1 MNEQA
6 LNKRDT
12 EVGKVLLLILGL
24 NWAVAAAKIIFG
36 LLTRS
41 VSITADG
48 FHSFSDGTSNVI
60 GLIGMK
66 LASQPTDEDHPY
78 GHKKYET
85 FFSLAIGALLLFCA
99 FNLGKEGISRF
110 YKPVLPEIGIWS
122 FIIMVLTLL
131 TNIWVMRYEYKKGRA
146 LHSDILTSDSM
157 HTRADIFVSSSVIA
171 ALGIIKVNPG
181 FRFLDPLLT
190 ILIALV
196 IVYVAFKIIRDCS
209 KVLCDSAAITD
220 TQKIADVVLGVKGV
234 KACHKIRTRGREDDI
249 HIDLHVQVNP
259 HMHIDE
265 AHEICY
271 TIETAIIKAIPGVT
285 DVLVHIE
292 PRGNEPREKKTPR

>member
-1 MNEQA
+1 MNGPA
-6 LNKRDT
+6 LERNKQVRNI
-12 EVGKVLLLILGL
+12 LARILIL
-24 NWAVAAAKIIFG
+24 NWAVAAAKIVIG

-41 VSITADG
+41 SSITADG

-66 LASQPTDEDHPY
+66 FASQPTDEDHPY

-85 FFSLAIGALLLFCA
+85 FFSMAIGALLLFVA
-99 FNLGKEGISRF
+99 FNLGKEGIVRLRD
-110 YKPVLPEIGIWS
+110 PVPPEIDIRS
-122 FIIMVLTLL
+122 FTVMIITMAA
-131 TNIWVMRYEYKKGRA
+131 NIWVMLYEYKKGRA

-157 HTRADIFVSSSVIA
+157 HTRADVLVSTSVIIT
-171 ALGIIKVNPG
+171 LGIIKINPELH
-181 FRFLDPLLT
+181 FLDPLLT
-190 ILIALV
+190 IVIALV
-196 IVYVAFKIIRDCS
+196 IVYVAFEIFRDSSKI
-209 KVLCDSAAITD
+209 LCDSAAIAD
-220 TQKIADVVLGVKGV
+220 TKKIETVVLGVKGV

-271 TIETAIIKAIPGVT
+271 TIEEALIKTIPGVT

-292 PRGNEPREKKTPR
+292 PRGNEPREKKKT